1 MKGHE
6 ALLEMRRKGK
16 LPSRA
21 VWVTDGDNELDRIF
35 SRTWMR
41 FPSSASGLYEPCV
54 VLDIGDIPEA
64 LDFRFCV
71 GLQVHLTVYRGTD
84 RAQRLFKAI
93 RAAGPALLGC
103 VVDNKLW
110 YYSKEQ
116 GGNGRIFHG

>member
-21 VWVTDGDNELDRIF
+21 IWVVDGDLEIDQIL

-41 FPSSASGLYEPCV
+41 FPNSATGLHEPHV
-54 VLDIGDIPEA
+54 VLDMVDTPES
-64 LDFRFCV
+64 LDLRFCV
-71 GLQVHLTVYRGTD
+71 GLEVHLTALRGKD

-103 VVDNKLW
+103 VVENKLW

-116 GGNGRIFHG
+116 QGNGRIFHG

>member
-6 ALLEMRRKGK
+6 ALLEMRRAGK
-16 LPSRA
+16 LSSRS
-21 VWVTDGDNELDRIF
+21 VWVCDGDLEIEQIL
-35 SRTWMR
+35 SKTWMR
-41 FPSSASGLYEPCV
+41 IRSSATGLYEPHV
-54 VLDIGDIPEA
+54 IVEGVDIPET

-71 GLQVHLTVYRGTD
+71 GLTVHLMTTRGAD

-93 RAAGPALLGC
+93 RAAGPSLLGC
-103 VVDNKLW
+103 VVDDKLW